1 MMIFASFKDL
11 HSIHNLCLHG
21 IHNPCLHG
29 RIIHKNCFCLHDT
42 PGKRAVVYTISRPI
56 FCILHI
62 IIQDGFSGLSGLKG
76 EFQGLYLWYIVK
88 ESQNL
93 LLKTKITRK
102 PLWSPLRFN
111 FLQVTPFSLSNSCLT
126 DQTAQR
132 EFENHKIQFFLSMLA
147 SMTGHW
153 V

>member
-1 MMIFASFKDL
+1 MGCLHVNQTKCFMMIFASFKDL

-29 RIIHKNCFCLHDT
+29 RIIHKNCFCLRDT
-42 PGKRAVVYTISRPI
+42 PGKRAVVYTISRLI

-62 IIQDGFSGLSGLKG
+62 IIQDGFSGLSDLKG

-93 LLKTKITRK
+93 LLKRQNNKKTALVST
-102 PLWSPLRFN
+102 SF
-111 FLQVTPFSLSNSCLT
+111 QLSAS
-126 DQTAQR
+126 
-132 EFENHKIQFFLSMLA
+132 HSFLSVKVLLNRSNCA
-147 SMTGHW
+147 KRIGKS
-153 V
+153 

>member
-62 IIQDGFSGLSGLKG
+62 IIQDGFSWLSGLKS
-76 EFQGLYLWYIVK
+76 EFQGLYFWYIVK
-88 ESQNL
+88 ESRYF
-93 LLKTKITRK
+93 LLKRQNNKKTALVST
-102 PLWSPLRFN
+102 SF
-111 FLQVTPFSLSNSCLT
+111 QLSAS
-126 DQTAQR
+126 
-132 EFENHKIQFFLSMLA
+132 HSFLSVKFLLNRSNCA
-147 SMTGHW
+147 KRIGKS
-153 V
+153 

>member
-1 MMIFASFKDL
+1 MGCLHVNQTKCFMMIFASFKDL
-11 HSIHNLCLHG
+11 HTIHNLCLHG
-21 IHNPCLHG
+21 IHNPCLHS

-93 LLKTKITRK
+93 LLNRQNNKKTALVPT
-102 PLWSPLRFN
+102 SF
-111 FLQVTPFSLSNSCLT
+111 QLSAS
-126 DQTAQR
+126 
-132 EFENHKIQFFLSMLA
+132 HSFLSVKFLLNRSNCA
-147 SMTGHW
+147 KRIGKS
-153 V
+153 